1 MKIEDS
7 QEKNNGLINCTFSD
21 NNGQSAVY
29 IAAKEGHF
37 NVVDYLS
44 NSAKADV
51 DKKDCNGNSPV
62 YIAATKEHYPIV
74 REAFKE
80 IKDHFL
86 TSIPQMNPSFKNLSC

>member
-1 MKIEDS
+1 M
-7 QEKNNGLINCTFSD
+7 F
-21 NNGQSAVY
+21 